1 MACSSL
7 HACGS
12 LSSPSDLVPQTC
24 SQPNGARFLWCEL
37 CVTSSRQEG
46 PILGAAAFRAR
57 LSLDESPVQ
66 RLRAFACTR
75 LSLSVASTV
84 RDRVN
89 RQAAYGII
97 IFSCPLYGFMV
108 MQIGVPT

>member
-84 RDRVN
+84 RVN
-89 RQAAYGII
+89 RQAARMELS
-97 IFSCPLYGFMV
+97 FFRVLY
-108 MQIGVPT
+108 TALWLCK